1 MSCEL
6 AGSGNVVFTSSEWFG
21 TGNVSNFVEP
31 LPGLFFQLNKH
42 ELCDDKYAARVV
54 YAYPKLAQ
62 QLYYNTPILFETFLK
77 STPIL
82 TRNPRELH
90 LNESKCR
97 NLNAYS
103 QNWDSRCKL
112 SHYNANFDIITWTME
127 LGSGVGRSAF

>member
-42 ELCDDKYAARVV
+42 ELCDDKFAARVV
-54 YAYPKLAQ
+54 YAYPKLTQ
-62 QLYYNTPILFETFLK
+62 QLYTTPILFETFLK
-77 STPIL
+77 STPAIL
-82 TRNPRELH
+82 TRNPRNILSTYLH
-90 LNESKCR
+90 LWTTGGFWSL
-97 NLNAYS
+97 LNAYS

-112 SHYNANFDIITWTME
+112 SHYNANFDIIT
-127 LGSGVGRSAF
+127 